1 MNQDFFVKKYY
12 PVPPM
17 IHESI
22 YEYQNINK
30 DMNLRY
36 GVTKFFVEKVKKWI
50 NKYPEF
56 EKLKS
61 TKINYDLIY
70 KVLRKIVKK
79 TGYNWYDLRTNS
91 SLLKKYFIKYC
102 IS

>member
-17 IHESI
+17 IRESV

-36 GVTKFFVEKVKKWI
+36 SVTLFFIEKVKKWI

-56 EKLKS
+56 KS
-61 TKINYDLIY
+61 IKINYDLIY
-70 KVLRKIVKK
+70 KILRKIVKK

-91 SLLKKYFIKYC
+91 TELKKYFIKFL
-102 IS
+102 S

>member
-1 MNQDFFVKKYY
+1 MNQDIYVKKYY
-12 PVPPM
+12 PVPPTR
-17 IHESI
+17 HDTF

-36 GVTKFFVEKVKKWI
+36 GVTKFFIEKVKKWV

-56 EKLKS
+56 EKFKL

-70 KVLRKIVKK
+70 EILRKIVKK

-91 SLLKKYFIKYC
+91 SILKKYFLRYM
-102 IS
+102 